1 MRVLALMASQG
12 ISKPGR
18 REGHVFSHLETQE
31 VALLNRGRRID
42 GVLAK
47 LDYAASRYGWQDVPQ
62 SLSYGELEK
71 DRRGAE
77 SPKSP
82 PASGPGYLPL
92 PDAFVAEAGWR
103 LLWLIEKLGPPL
115 LACARQM
122 VLVCEATPLQV
133 PGENYFTL
141 KSRRI
146 TALER
151 LLKDWTWTSPSD
163 GAVLS
168 GLPFEL
174 ALGGKGKQRSLFAWP
189 PRLPGDVVEL
199 VKLLQ
204 VAHLFVF
211 LMSTGGRISEALS
224 LERGCIFETSDEV
237 SRAQGRTYKLV
248 FNDNGQVRDWP
259 LPAVGTSALRQQQE
273 LAEALDALGW
283 LYTLE
288 DADTLSE
295 ERTALWVRIGSKGE
309 AMKGEHRD
317 HFQQMVQ
324 ALGLTEMLQGTP
336 LHSHRF
342 RKSIARLIALA
353 IAAGAPKILMDLFGH
368 QSIEMTLHYVLS
380 DPVIKSEMEEVAKAQ
395 VVMLAEKALSDIEH
409 NGGPAAEKLRSVL
422 LAERARHG
430 SQFGE
435 AEMHS
440 LAQTLT
446 FGGKVWRLVRPGVM
460 CTKGPQQS
468 GPCNKRLGHPEPA
481 RCRSRCDHRLED
493 AALRDDVDGLL
504 RESVAH
510 LERSLSEDD
519 DITAELWRGQ
529 ILENINR
536 FSDLRDRWAAHP
548 LVAPLLTQDTTSPTP
563 P

>member
-1 MRVLALMASQG
+1 MSKAVQQKITALRIQVLQTLAPEDFVTATKEKCLSIQGALGFGTEWGVLLLPSDWVPRGTAQNNRILQLTARMAATTASAADQAEAVLQLTRFALLYFLVPMPTARGMIIPSPTTWKDNMRVLALMASQG

-295 ERTALWVRIGSKGE
+295 LLAMAKDFNRVADKGRE
-309 AMKGEHRD
+309 
-317 HFQQMVQ
+317 
-324 ALGLTEMLQGTP
+324 LGLSADEVAFYDALETNEASVRTLGPDVLKT
-336 LHSHRF
+336 
-342 RKSIARLIALA
+342 IARELTERLRNSVSVDWQVRENVRAQIRKN
-353 IAAGAPKILMDLFGH
+353 IRTILKRHKYPLDHEARAVETVVL
-368 QSIEMTLHYVLS
+368 QAEVLS
-380 DPVIKSEMEEVAKAQ
+380 
-395 VVMLAEKALSDIEH
+395 
-409 NGGPAAEKLRSVL
+409 
-422 LAERARHG
+422 
-430 SQFGE
+430 E
-435 AEMHS
+435 A
-440 LAQTLT
+440 
-446 FGGKVWRLVRPGVM
+446 W
-460 CTKGPQQS
+460 
-468 GPCNKRLGHPEPA
+468 
-481 RCRSRCDHRLED
+481 
-493 AALRDDVDGLL
+493 
-504 RESVAH
+504 
-510 LERSLSEDD
+510 
-519 DITAELWRGQ
+519 
-529 ILENINR
+529 
-536 FSDLRDRWAAHP
+536 
-548 LVAPLLTQDTTSPTP
+548 TTETEYA
-563 P
+563 